1 MILRCEVTTLIQ
13 IKSTSG
19 NRLSQSAPAATGDE
33 CRWNAKQLRPAGR
46 LQFPRGMT
54 VATTNLSAGILMYRS
69 RRGEL
74 EVLLVHPGG
83 PFWRNKDDGAW
94 SIPKGLC
101 KEGEDPLQAAGR
113 EFEEET
119 GRRVD
124 GRFMPLGGFKQSGGK
139 TVTAWAVEGDF
150 DTAALRSNTF
160 SIEWP
165 PRFGRQQAFPEVDRA
180 QWFSPGEA
188 RNKLLRRQVPI
199 LEALLTR
206 LRGQD

>member
-1 MILRCEVTTLIQ
+1 
-13 IKSTSG
+13 
-19 NRLSQSAPAATGDE
+19 
-33 CRWNAKQLRPAGR
+33 
-46 LQFPRGMT
+46 MT

-69 RRGEL
+69 RRGEP

-101 KEGEDPLQAAGR
+101 KEGEDALQAARR

-124 GRFMPLGGFKQSGGK
+124 GRFMPLGSFKQSGGK

-165 PRFGRQQAFPEVDRA
+165 PRSARQQAFPEVDRA
-180 QWFSPGEA
+180 QWFSSAEA
-188 RNKLLRRQVPI
+188 RSKLLRRQVPI

-206 LRGQD
+206 LRSGD

>member
-1 MILRCEVTTLIQ
+1 VT
-13 IKSTSG
+13 
-19 NRLSQSAPAATGDE
+19 
-33 CRWNAKQLRPAGR
+33 
-46 LQFPRGMT
+46 
-54 VATTNLSAGILMYRS
+54 TTNLSAGILMYRS

-83 PFWRNKDDGAW
+83 PFWRHKDDGAW

-101 KEGEDPLQAAGR
+101 EEGEDPFEAARR

-119 GRRVD
+119 GCRVD
-124 GRFMPLGGFKQSGGK
+124 GRFMPLGNFKQSGGK

-165 PRFGRQQAFPEVDRA
+165 PRSARQQAFPEVDRA
-180 QWFSPGEA
+180 QWFSPEEA
-188 RNKLLRRQVPI
+188 RNKLLRGQVPI

-206 LRGQD
+206 FSNQD